1 MKDAVVP
8 YIGTWI
14 ETIVAGEDDPEKW
27 SYLIQVR
34 GLKLETDKT
43 LGANAMSYLIQVRG
57 LKLDSDNS
65 SVISLQVVPYI
76 GTWIETVKDRQDN
89 AGKESRTLY
98 RYVD

>member
-1 MKDAVVP
+1 MVVP

-14 ETIVAGEDDPEKW
+14 ETLYKSRSKVR
-27 SYLIQVR
+27 YLVVPYI
-34 GLKLETDKT
+34 GTWIETRHLLRST
-43 LGANAMSYLIQVRG
+43 ERAI
-57 LKLDSDNS
+57 
-65 SVISLQVVPYI
+65 VVPYI